1 MTKLE
6 KKSFLKRKKFVAR
19 AKVILFLIFLSSYAP
34 LFSQQK
40 ITGKALDASTAE
52 AIAGANVSIK
62 SSAAGTVTDT
72 KGNFEIVSDVPLPLT
87 LIVSYI
93 GYGVQEID
101 VYEVDEPV
109 TVLLNNDYNALEQ
122 VVVVGY
128 GTQKRKELT
137 GAVTTVSKSALSQPV
152 VSVDN
157 LLGGAVAGLRITQG
171 GQPGTTFSARIRGG
185 NSINAGNEPLF
196 VVDGVILYGSGSTSA
211 SVSQVSASLNPLSA
225 INPNDIESIDVLK
238 DVSATAIY
246 GSRGSNGVIIIT
258 TKNGRKGRDRIEYQY
273 TVGWQQATKTLDLLN
288 AKEWGYLNREIGG
301 ALKGATTAEIEA
313 LGEGYD
319 WQNSVLRTAANQSH
333 QFSFSGGD
341 DKTRYSLSGNY
352 TDQDGILLN
361 TDFKRYTGRLNL
373 ERNIFKNLI
382 ASLSLNA
389 SKLNQNGLNEY
400 PSYSYRNSP
409 FDDAFRTSPAV
420 SIYNADGSY
429 NYVNPYETGDLR
441 AGDRTTNAVS
451 SLLNTT
457 AQNHANT
464 LLGNFSLRYAI
475 VPSLVLKVAAGTNI
489 SNATSNYFAP
499 SYTAGGF
506 TANGYASV
514 GNRRTD
520 IWQYEYTLNYTKQLS
535 KDHYVDALAGYTT
548 QTTVSESAT
557 ASATNFANDLVLWHS
572 LQSGNNREAP
582 SSGGSEARLNSYI
595 GRVNYTFKKK
605 YNLTATIRADGS
617 SRFAQNH
624 RWGYFP
630 SVGVSWNIS
639 DENFLKDNRSLNALK
654 LRASLGTVGNQE
666 IGNSQFEATYG
677 TATQPYSFNNQLAIG
692 YVRSRPEN
700 PDLKWEQTTAYNVGL
715 DAGLFGYRLNI
726 TAEVYYKK
734 TSDLLLS
741 TPTSI
746 ATGFGSVL
754 RNVGNISN
762 QGVELEVNG
771 TIIDRRGL
779 KWTVSGNIAKNI
791 NKVLKLAG
799 DQENIGSTIWVGQPL
814 GVQYYI
820 VYDGIVQTGDN
831 ISSIV
836 GPSWKTKVEPG
847 DEKFVNQTDV
857 GDSKVVDETN
867 DRVILGSSN
876 PDITYGFSTVFSY
889 KDVSF
894 SATFQGVS
902 GNKIYNSLRQTL
914 LTPNFSY
921 NGLAELNNRWTESN
935 PSTEIP
941 KARTAAATYQTSRFL
956 EDGAFLRLK
965 NVTLGYSLP
974 VRIAAAPS
982 AKIRVFLSGQNL
994 LTFTKFTGFDPE
1006 TGGGSAYPLARTISL
1021 GVNLSY

>member
-1 MTKLE
+1 V
-6 KKSFLKRKKFVAR
+6 S
-19 AKVILFLIFLSSYAP
+19 

-40 ITGKALDASTAE
+40 IKGRTLDASTSE

-62 SSAAGTVTDT
+62 SGTAGVVSDAD
-72 KGNFEIVSDVPLPLT
+72 GNFEITTNVPLPLT

-93 GYGVQEID
+93 GYVTQEIE

-109 TVLLNNDYNALEQ
+109 TVSLNNDYNALAQ

-137 GAVTTVSKSALSQPV
+137 GAVTSISKSTLAQPV

-157 LLGGAVAGLRITQG
+157 LLGGAVAGLNITQG
-171 GQPGTTFSARIRGG
+171 GQPGSTFSARIRGG

-196 VVDGVILYGSGSTSA
+196 VVDGVILYGSGSTS
-211 SVSQVSASLNPLSA
+211 SSISQVSANLNPLAA

-258 TKNGRKGRDRIEYQY
+258 TKNGQKGKDRIEYQY
-273 TVGWQQATKTLDLLN
+273 TIGWQQATKTLDLLN
-288 AKEWGYLNREIGG
+288 AKEWAYLNREIGG
-301 ALKGATTAEIEA
+301 PLKGATDAELNA
-313 LGEGYD
+313 FGEGYD

-333 QFSFSGGD
+333 QFSFNGGD
-341 DKTRYSLSGNY
+341 EKTRYSLSGNY
-352 TDQDGILLN
+352 TDQNGILLN
-361 TDFKRYTGRLNL
+361 TDFKRYTGRLNF
-373 ERNIFKNLI
+373 ERDILKNLTAI
-382 ASLSLNA
+382 LNLNA
-389 SKLNQNGLNEY
+389 SKLNQNGLNDY
-400 PSYSYRNSP
+400 PSYAYRNTP

-420 SIYNADGSY
+420 PIYNADGSY
-429 NYVNPYETGDLR
+429 NYANPYEIGDLR

-451 SLLNTT
+451 NLLNTT
-457 AQNHANT
+457 AQNHANS

-475 VPSLVLKVAAGTNI
+475 IPSLVLKIALGTNI
-489 SNATSNYFAP
+489 TNATSNYFAP

-520 IWQYEYTLNYTKQLS
+520 IWQYEYTVNYTKQLS
-535 KDHYVDALAGYTT
+535 KNHYINALAGYTT
-548 QTTVSESAT
+548 QTTVVESAT

-582 SSGGSEARLNSYI
+582 SSNASEAKLNSYI
-595 GRVNYTFKKK
+595 GRVNYTFKGK

-617 SRFAQNH
+617 SRFAKNH

-639 DENFLKDNRSLNALK
+639 DENFLKGNRALNALK

-666 IGNSQFEATYG
+666 IGNSQFEATYT
-677 TATQPYSFNNQLAIG
+677 TASQPYSFNNQLAVG

-715 DAGLFGYRLNI
+715 DAGLFNYRLNI

-746 ATGFGSVL
+746 ATGFSSVL

-762 QGVELEVNG
+762 KGVELEVNG
-771 TIIDRRGL
+771 TIIDRRKL

-799 DQENIGSTIWVGQPL
+799 NQENIGSTIWVGQPL
-814 GVQYYI
+814 DVQYYI
-820 VYDGIVQTGDN
+820 VYDGIVQTGDD
-831 ISSIV
+831 ISKIA
-836 GPSWKTKVEPG
+836 GPSWKTTVEPG
-847 DEKFVNQTDV
+847 DEKFVNQRDV
-857 GDSKVVDETN
+857 EGGSKVVDETN

-876 PDITYGFSTVFSY
+876 PDITYGFSTTFSY
-889 KDVSF
+889 KDLSF

-914 LTPNFSY
+914 LTPHFSY

-941 KARTAAATYQTSRFL
+941 KARTSTATYTTSRFL
-956 EDGAFLRLK
+956 EDGAYLRLK
-965 NVTLGYSLP
+965 NVTLGYTLP
-974 VRIAAAPS
+974 VKIVATPS

-994 LTFTKFTGFDPE
+994 LTVTKFTGFDPE
-1006 TGGGSAYPLARTISL
+1006 TGGGTAYPLARTISL